1 MMKRKT
7 PSVACAGRIRT
18 HSRPRNRRIFV
29 VERNLLMRT
38 AIASWVNRF
47 PDLRVCGE
55 AATQHGAEKAIDQ
68 LHPDLVV
75 TEILRKQDVGFIRSL
90 HRRHPRLPILV
101 FSIQDEARYATR
113 ALAAGACGYLVKGV
127 DGPGLVNGIR
137 AALKLRAWPVAPRH
151 EATDTDGLESL
162 REAE

>member
-1 MMKRKT
+1 MKRKT
-7 PSVACAGRIRT
+7 QSVACAGRART
-18 HSRPRNRRIFV
+18 RSRPRCRRIFV

-47 PDLRVCGE
+47 PDLRICGQ
-55 AATQHGAEKAIDQ
+55 AATRHGAEKAIAQ

-90 HRRHPRLPILV
+90 HRRHPRLPTLV

-137 AALKLRAWPVAPRH
+137 AALKLRPCPVALRH
-151 EATDTDGLESL
+151 PVAANDGLESL

>member
-1 MMKRKT
+1 MKRKT
-7 PSVACAGRIRT
+7 PSVACAGRPRAR
-18 HSRPRNRRIFV
+18 SRPRCRRIFV

-38 AIASWVNRF
+38 AIASWVSRF
-47 PDLRVCGE
+47 PDLRICGQ
-55 AATQHGAEKAIDQ
+55 AATRHGAEKAIDQ

-137 AALKLRAWPVAPRH
+137 AALKLRPWPVAPRH
-151 EATDTDGLESL
+151 PATANDGLESL